1 METTAFSH
9 LLPIR
14 RLLSFSSA
22 GCKGLPPPFRR
33 DLHAVKRLKGRLD
46 QVGCGVRTALS
57 CSTGK
62 ERSSRFF
69 ADTRGI
75 ITHEGGE
82 GGRGDKKPRNPIAI
96 TTQQTHA
103 GFRRTREKRGGGKGH
118 RWRGKTLGGEKGE
131 ERRKITLSTAVSQK
145 HFFCL
150 FRWASVGKGRGEG
163 WMKGERGW

>member
-46 QVGCGVRTALS
+46 QVGCGVRTALYVVREKS
-57 CSTGK
+57 GPLVFSLTQEVSSHTRE
-62 ERSSRFF
+62 ERE
-69 ADTRGI
+69 
-75 ITHEGGE
+75 EGAT
-82 GGRGDKKPRNPIAI
+82 KKPRNPIAI

-163 WMKGERGW
+163 WMKGEGGW